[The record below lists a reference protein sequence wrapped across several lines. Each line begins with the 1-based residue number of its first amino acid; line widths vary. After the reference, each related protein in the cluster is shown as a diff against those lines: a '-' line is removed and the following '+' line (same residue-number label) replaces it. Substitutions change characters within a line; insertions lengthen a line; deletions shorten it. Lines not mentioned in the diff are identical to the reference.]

1 MKWTP
6 PWCSGVLL
14 WSSGRCFI
22 GDAKY
27 TNKKGVSSLAK
38 AWHGWSKCRSNPVG
52 GVWDSPRGW
61 AHFSKRHPW
70 TLCAHFHY
78 IALELQ
84 FFNVTLP
91 EIHVHL
97 THAMCCDIIILLSKD
112 FERSTDGTITNPR
125 LLMET
130 IFFATYRMKVAGEAT
145 LAKLQ
150 GQQRQN
156 MICMSKAQQKSADD
170 CLLTANANILPAL
183 SCLPGAV
190 SGIPCYVLMMS
201 CNFSTCSFTCFM

>member
-38 AWHGWSKCRSNPVG
+38 AWHGSSKCRSNPVG

-61 AHFSKRHPW
+61 AHFSKGILEQCVLTFT
-70 TLCAHFHY
+70 TLCWSFNILMLPYLKY
-78 IALELQ
+78 ICIWLMVLSLIQDCWFKQ
-84 FFNVTLP
+84 F
-91 EIHVHL
+91 
-97 THAMCCDIIILLSKD
+97 
-112 FERSTDGTITNPR
+112 
-125 LLMET
+125 
-130 IFFATYRMKVAGEAT
+130 FFATYRMKVAGEAT

-150 GQQRQN
+150 GQQRQKRN
-156 MICMSKAQQKSADD
+156 MICMSKARQKSADD
-170 CLLTANANILPAL
+170 CLLTANANILLAL

-190 SGIPCYVLMMS
+190 SDIPCTYLRSHAISALAPSHVL
-201 CNFSTCSFTCFM
+201 CSRM

>member
-38 AWHGWSKCRSNPVG
+38 AWHWWSKCRSNPVG

-70 TLCAHFHY
+70 TTCAHFHY

-97 THAMCCDIIILLSKD
+97 THAMCCDIIILMLLSLIQDCWWKQ
-112 FERSTDGTITNPR
+112 F
-125 LLMET
+125 
-130 IFFATYRMKVAGEAT
+130 FFATYRTKGAGEAT

-150 GQQRQN
+150 GQQRQKRN
-156 MICMSKAQQKSADD
+156 MICIAKAQQKSADD

-183 SCLPGAV
+183 SSLPGAV
-190 SGIPCYVLMMS
+190 SDIPCTYLW
-201 CNFSTCSFTCFM
+201 CHAIFSTGSFTCFM